1 MKRVL
6 GITVSIALWTLIAAC
21 TTKGGPVKVDSVE
34 PPQGTTAGGDEISIV
49 GSGFQPGKTQA
60 EVKFGR
66 HKSESV
72 TIAST
77 GKIRVVTPPNEKYG
91 AIGTLPAPSLSGDVF
106 TTSDGGVAFASSH
119 GGEHDEACPRHHGFY
134 CTLDSDRGVLDQGRT
149 GQGRFGR
156 AATGNDSGRRRN
168 LDRGQR
174 VSAR

>member
-77 GKIRVVTPPNEKYG
+77 GKFRVVTPPNEKGPVDVQVMFDDG
-91 AIGTLPAPSLSGDVF
+91 ATFKIANGFRYVEPS
-106 TTSDGGVAFASSH
+106 A
-119 GGEHDEACPRHHGFY
+119 GE
-134 CTLDSDRGVLDQGRT
+134 
-149 GQGRFGR
+149 
-156 AATGNDSGRRRN
+156 
-168 LDRGQR
+168 
-174 VSAR
+174 SARRAFFGGQQSNAGAKDKIEVEKKQ